1 MSENTPQ
8 KPIKLI
14 WSIPILM
21 GLLGGIL
28 MYIAVKDQNQEMAN
42 DGILVGF
49 LSTIVWV
56 FLYFMLFIFIGI
68 SSMNMMN
75 F

>member
-1 MSENTPQ
+1 MSENKQ
-8 KPIKLI
+8 KPPKLI
-14 WSIPILM
+14 WSIPIFM